1 MSDKILIIAGEVSGD
16 HHAAE
21 LVKAMQQSE
30 KAFTFHGIGGDDLQ
44 ECGMELFYHVRDM
57 AFLGI
62 AEVLRHLPFIRR
74 VMRTIVEWARKE
86 RPACVILVDYPGFNL
101 RLAARLKK
109 IGIPVVYYI
118 SPQLWAWGR
127 GRIHKIQRDV
137 DLMLVLFPFEQKFYA
152 DYGIE
157 AHYVGHPLVDKH
169 TRHLPEQ
176 TKTPQPGN
184 VIVGLLPGSRKQ
196 EVRLLL
202 PTMLESVRR
211 LRNASDLDR
220 VEIIRVEHIEESFY
234 RSFFSS
240 GDDEFITLK
249 KANLRE
255 VLPHYD
261 AVAVA
266 SGTATLECAFY
277 AVPMVIVYHVSLLTY
292 WLGRMLVKVPFI
304 GLANIVAEQQVAK
317 ELIQDDLYAAS
328 LADELHRLLQP
339 QANKEARQQL
349 KTIRRKLGEPGA
361 SDRAAGEII
370 AFLDN
375 GK

>member
-1 MSDKILIIAGEVSGD
+1 VSDKILIIAGEVSGD

-21 LVKAMQQSE
+21 LVKAMQQSG

-44 ECGMELFYHVRDM
+44 ECGMELFFHVRDM

-74 VMRTIVEWARKE
+74 VMLTIVEWARKE

-127 GRIHKIQRDV
+127 GRIHKIRRDV

-176 TKTPQPGN
+176 VKTPQPGN

-234 RSFFSS
+234 RSFYSS

-249 KANLRE
+249 KANLRD
-255 VLPHYD
+255 VLRHYD

-317 ELIQDDLYAAS
+317 ELIQDDLYAAA

-339 QANKEARQQL
+339 QANREAREKL
-349 KTIRRKLGEPGA
+349 KTVRQKLGQPGA

-370 AFLDN
+370 AFL
-375 GK
+375 KKR